1 MGVILL
7 FLLFCARYFPEGI
20 DIYFENVGGK
30 MLEAVLLNMKMNGR
44 ISACGMIS
52 DYNQEGEGVKH
63 LFKVVAKQ
71 IRMQGFLV
79 FNYYHLYPKFMEFI
93 LPLIKEGKIQYVE
106 DVDEGLESAP
116 AALIG
121 LFSGRNV
128 GKKVV
133 RLSSE

>member
-1 MGVILL
+1 MGVILFSSL
-7 FLLFCARYFPEGI
+7 CFRYFPEGI

-30 MLEAVLLNMKMNGR
+30 MLEAVLLNMKVNGR

-52 DYNQEGEGVKH
+52 EYNQEGEGVKN
-63 LFKVVAKQ
+63 LFKIVAKQ
-71 IRMQGFLV
+71 IRVQGFLV

-93 LPLIKEGKIQYVE
+93 LPLIKEGKIEYVE

-116 AALIG
+116 AALIS
-121 LFSGRNV
+121 LYSGDNV